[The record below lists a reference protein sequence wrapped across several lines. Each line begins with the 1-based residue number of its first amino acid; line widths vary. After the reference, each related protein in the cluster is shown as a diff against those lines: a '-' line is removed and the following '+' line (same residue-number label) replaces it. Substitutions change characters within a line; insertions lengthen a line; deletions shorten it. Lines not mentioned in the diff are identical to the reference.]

1 MELQIN
7 NQKKKKIRFLG
18 DISALLRKLKLR
30 REEVIVKANGKIV
43 PDDFKV
49 GANDSIEII
58 QVVFGG

>member
-18 DISALLRKLKLR
+18 DVSALLLKLKMR
-30 REEVIVKANGKIV
+30 REEVVVKVNGKIV
-43 PDDFKV
+43 PDDFKI
-49 GANDSIEII
+49 GNNDKVEVI